1 VDGPVLVSPRQV
13 PPPLEQVLPQLS
25 CTTVQ
30 QVLNPVLGQVVDLEL
45 VILR

>member
-1 VDGPVLVSPRQV
+1 VAGPVLVSPRQG

-30 QVLNPVLGQVVDLEL
+30 QELNPVLGQVLDLER